1 MFYSLLYPQHS
12 ALCLIVVQ
20 SIGHVQFFATPW
32 TAACQ
37 ASLSFAIS
45 YSLLKLMSIE
55 LVMLFLWTN
64 RLAIWSLVPLFG
76 AHVHSLSRVQLFV
89 TPWTVAHQSSLS
101 MGFPRQECWSGLP
114 FPSPGDLPDPG
125 IKPAFSALAGDS
137 WPVSHLGSPPLPYL
151 VLSMKKK
158 NVAWSFQ

>member
-12 ALCLIVVQ
+12 ARCLIVVQ

-45 YSLLKLMSIE
+45 YSLLKLRSIE
-55 LVMLFLWTN
+55 LLMLFLWTN
-64 RLAIWSLVPLFG
+64 RLAIWSLVPLLG
-76 AHVHSLSRVQLFV
+76 AHVHSLSRVQFFV

-125 IKPAFSALAGDS
+125 IEPAFSALAGDPL
-137 WPVSHLGSPPLPYL
+137 PVNHLGSPPPPTWY
-151 VLSMKKK
+151 SQWRKK